1 MRRIG
6 GAQFDRMAINGMD
19 PDVQYVA
26 DLATKAMIA
35 HWNVKMFQ
43 TRHTRRPA
51 HQWDGRKLRGA
62 WVVPR

>member
-1 MRRIG
+1 
-6 GAQFDRMAINGMD
+6 MAINGMD